1 MQITVLLKLWHGF
14 FRDCIT
20 TKKRLNMKTNSIQKA
35 RQAIL
40 NEIATTLEHI
50 AYLRAQANGS
60 LNKLIKREELKQ
72 RYLMFKLSLL
82 EA

>member
-1 MQITVLLKLWHGF
+1 
-14 FRDCIT
+14 
-20 TKKRLNMKTNSIQKA
+20 MKTKGIQKA

-50 AYLRAQANGS
+50 AYLKAQANDS
-60 LNKLIKREELKQ
+60 LSKLIKREELKQ
-72 RYLMFKLSLL
+72 RYLLFKLSLL

>member
-1 MQITVLLKLWHGF
+1 
-14 FRDCIT
+14 
-20 TKKRLNMKTNSIQKA
+20 MKTNSIQKA